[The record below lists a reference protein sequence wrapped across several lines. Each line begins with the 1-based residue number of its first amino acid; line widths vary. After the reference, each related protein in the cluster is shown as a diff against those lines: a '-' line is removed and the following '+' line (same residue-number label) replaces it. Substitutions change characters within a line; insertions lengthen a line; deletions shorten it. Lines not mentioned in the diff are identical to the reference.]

1 MLAGSLRAV
10 VISEEEQ
17 VGVNQTFGLDDG
29 QEYEG
34 VQNNPEV
41 GASLTPV
48 KIEVDDGLVREY
60 INAVGD
66 GAFWG
71 FQARVLAC
79 RDLDIAPI
87 TLFDRDIGAKLVG
100 FNARFAVHAKQ
111 SFKFL
116 RPLTVGRTYDL
127 SGEISE
133 VTTRREVGYFSA
145 STVCAPV
152 DDLSAVSMESVYTRA
167 YRFPQNQYISRTH
180 REPVKLSKWLY
191 SNGARMDAKFPA
203 VGSFVEGRTVYIDN
217 AHVNLYSGPNA
228 GIHTDERIARRAG
241 FDSPVVQGLMATEL
255 ECELYRDLF
264 GLSFFYGG
272 SVNASYISTIPCNVQ
287 LTATAVVARAEKD
300 EIELR
305 AAVAMR
311 NGDVVSVSSV
321 LARDWR

>member
-1 MLAGSLRAV
+1 M
-10 VISEEEQ
+10 
-17 VGVNQTFGLDDG
+17 GVNQTFGLDDG

-41 GASLTPV
+41 GAPLTPV
-48 KIEVDDGLVREY
+48 KIPVDEGLVREY
-60 INAVGD
+60 INAVDD
-66 GAFWG
+66 GTFWA

-79 RDLDIAPI
+79 RDLDIAPM

-100 FNARFAVHAKQ
+100 YNARFAVHAKQ

-116 RPLTVGRTYDL
+116 RPLIVGKTYDL

-152 DDLSAVSMESVYTRA
+152 DDPSAVSMESVYTRG
-167 YRFPQNQYISRTH
+167 YRFPQNQYGSRND
-180 REPVKLSKWLY
+180 RERLKLSKWLY
-191 SNGARMDAKFPA
+191 TNGARMDAKFPA
-203 VGSFVEGRTVYIDN
+203 AGSFVEGRTAYIDN
-217 AHVNLYSGPNA
+217 AHVNLYSGPIA
-228 GIHTDERIARRAG
+228 GIHTDKRVARRAG
-241 FDSPVVQGLMATEL
+241 FDSPIIQGLMATEL

-264 GLSFFYGG
+264 GISFFYGG
-272 SVNASYISTIPCNVQ
+272 SVNASYIALIPCNVE
-287 LTATAVVARAEKD
+287 LTATAVVVRAEKD
-300 EIELR
+300 EIELKG
-305 AAVAMR
+305 AVAMQ